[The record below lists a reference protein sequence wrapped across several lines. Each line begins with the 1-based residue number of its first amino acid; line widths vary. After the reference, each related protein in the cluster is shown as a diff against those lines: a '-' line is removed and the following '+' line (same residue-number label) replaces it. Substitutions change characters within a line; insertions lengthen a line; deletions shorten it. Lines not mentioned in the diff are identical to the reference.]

1 MPQPAGRDTTDTKN
15 SPAARRRC
23 QNAQRRV
30 AMKKKKNDAQRRV
43 EKKYQKNPGGGTTSA
58 DRRLDKT
65 KIERRVG
72 TAAPRTS
79 ASGPVRDQHPSRPT
93 PPPETPGAGRPTPPP
108 ETPGAGLRCNCMEQR
123 CGAEFLMSA
132 AAVASYTKK
141 GWPMR
146 KRCYA
151 CTAAKKVRAKQ
162 RKQQRR
168 KPGTPT
174 PAPAAAGAPPQP
186 PADVVSESGG
196 TWRAEAAGAVA
207 AVHAADHGVADVSVA
222 PGDDRLDPGFLAK
235 REQVMGD
242 LIDLAKYGLDGHGTG
257 DVFSLATWVTFEE
270 RGLTCTKSAED
281 AMAGRR
287 TLWEAV
293 CSQRQKHA
301 EQVFNGLDLAFE
313 HVDNGLFSGLF
324 SLDAIPGYR

>member
-30 AMKKKKNDAQRRV
+30 AMKKKNEHARRRV
-43 EKKYQKNPGGGTTSA
+43 EKKHQKKPGGGTTSA

-65 KIERRVG
+65 KIEQRVG

-93 PPPETPGAGRPTPPP
+93 PPPETPGAGWGRP
-108 ETPGAGLRCNCMEQR
+108 LRCNCMEQR

-132 AAVASYTKK
+132 AAVVSYTKK
-141 GWPMR
+141 GWPTR

-151 CTAAKKVRAKQ
+151 NTAGKKARAKQ

-207 AVHAADHGVADVSVA
+207 AVHAADHGVADVFVA
-222 PGDDRLDPGFLAK
+222 PEGPCSVFNLNPDYNMARA
-235 REQVMGD
+235 
-242 LIDLAKYGLDGHGTG
+242 DLADEAP
-257 DVFSLATWVTFEE
+257 DVE
-270 RGLTCTKSAED
+270 
-281 AMAGRR
+281 
-287 TLWEAV
+287 
-293 CSQRQKHA
+293 HA
-301 EQVFNGLDLAFE
+301 EQCTWPPWCSCGAFKRFY
-313 HVDNGLFSGLF
+313 N
-324 SLDAIPGYR
+324 ANPTW